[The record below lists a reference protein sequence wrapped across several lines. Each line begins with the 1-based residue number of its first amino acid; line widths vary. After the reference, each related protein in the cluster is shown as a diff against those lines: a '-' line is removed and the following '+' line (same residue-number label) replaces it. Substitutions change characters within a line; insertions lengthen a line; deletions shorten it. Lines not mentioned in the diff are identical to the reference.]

1 MKMLINSPQTVVAD
15 ALRGLAAAHPE
26 LDVDADA
33 RVVVRRDARQGG
45 RVGLVSG
52 GGSGHE
58 PLHAGFVGYGM
69 LSAACPGEV
78 FTSPVPDQ
86 MVRAAKAVD
95 SGQGVLFVVKNYTG
109 DVLNFDMAAELAE
122 EDGIRV
128 ERVLVNDDVAV
139 TDSLYTAGRR
149 GTGATLFVEKIAGAA
164 AEEGAPLEQVAAVA
178 RRVNEDSG
186 SFGVALS
193 ACTTPA
199 KGSPTFDLPDG
210 ELELGIGIHGE
221 PGRERRS
228 MMPAGEIAEVAVGS
242 VLDDMANAT
251 SAADGPVLALVN
263 GMGATPLLELYGFHA
278 EVARVLAARR
288 VPVARTLVG
297 NYVTSL
303 DMAGCSVTLCRVDE
317 EMLRLWDAP
326 VQTAALRWGR

>member
-1 MKMLINSPQTVVAD
+1 MKMLINSPETVVAD

-26 LDVDADA
+26 LSVDVE
-33 RVVVRRDARQGG
+33 RQVVVRRDAREGG

-86 MVRAAKAVD
+86 MLRAASAVEA
-95 SGQGVLFVVKNYTG
+95 GQGVLFVVKNYTG
-109 DVLNFDMAAELAE
+109 DVLNFQIAAELAE
-122 EDGIRV
+122 EDGVRV

-164 AEEGAPLEQVAAVA
+164 AEEGAPLERVAAIA
-178 RRVNEDSG
+178 RRVNECSR

-199 KGSPTFDLPDG
+199 KGGPTFHLPDG
-210 ELELGIGIHGE
+210 EMELGVGIHGE
-221 PGRERRS
+221 PGRERRA
-228 MMPAGEIAEVAVGS
+228 MMPARAIAEVAVDAALKEL
-242 VLDDMANAT
+242 VEVAP
-251 SAADGPVLALVN
+251 ADGPVLALVN

-278 EVARVLAARR
+278 EVARLLEARG

-303 DMAGCSVTLCRVDE
+303 DMAGCSVTLCRADA

>member
-1 MKMLINSPQTVVAD
+1 MRMLINSAETVVAD
-15 ALRGLAAAHPE
+15 ALRGMAAAHPE
-26 LDVDADA
+26 LDVDVER
-33 RVVVRRDARQGG
+33 RVIVRRDAREGG

-58 PLHAGFVGYGM
+58 PLHGGFVGYGM

-86 MVRAAKAVD
+86 MVRAAKAVEA
-95 SGQGVLFVVKNYTG
+95 GQGVLFVVKNYTG

-128 ERVLVNDDVAV
+128 ERMLVDDDVAV

-164 AEEGAPLEQVAAVA
+164 AETGAPLDQVAAVA
-178 RRVNEDSG
+178 RRVNGASR

-210 ELELGIGIHGE
+210 ELELGVGIHGE
-221 PGRERRS
+221 PGRERRA
-228 MMPAGEIAEVAVGS
+228 MMSAREIAEFAVGA
-242 VLDDMANAT
+242 VLEDLAEVAP
-251 SAADGPVLALVN
+251 ADGPVLALVN

-278 EVARVLAARR
+278 EVAAVLAARG

-303 DMAGCSVTLCRVDE
+303 DMAGCSVTLCRADD

-326 VQTAALRWGR
+326 VQTPALRWGR

>member
-1 MKMLINSPQTVVAD
+1 MRMLINVPETVVAD
-15 ALRGLAAAHPE
+15 ALRGMAAAYPD
-26 LDVDADA
+26 LTVDVEH
-33 RVVVRRDARQGG
+33 RVIVRRDAPVAGQ
-45 RVGLVSG
+45 VALVSG

-58 PLHAGFVGYGM
+58 PLHGGFVGPGM

-86 MVRAAKAVD
+86 MVRAAAAVD
-95 SGQGVLFVVKNYTG
+95 SGAGVLFVVKNYTG

-122 EDGIRV
+122 DEGIQV
-128 ERVLVNDDVAV
+128 AKVLVDDDVAV

-164 AEEGAPLEQVAAVA
+164 AAEGQPLERVESIGRQVNAGS
-178 RRVNEDSG
+178 R

-193 ACTTPA
+193 ACTTPS

-221 PGRERRS
+221 PGRERRP
-228 MMPAGEIAEVAVGS
+228 MMTSGEIADFAVNAI
-242 VLDDMANAT
+242 LEDMPPR
-251 SAADGPVLALVN
+251 SPVLVLVN
-263 GMGATPLLELYGFHA
+263 GMGATPLLELYGFNA
-278 EVARVLAARR
+278 EVQRVLRERGVA
-288 VPVARTLVG
+288 VARTLVG

-303 DMAGCSVTLCRVDE
+303 DMAGASVTLCQADE
-317 EMLRLWDAP
+317 ELLRLWDAP
-326 VQTAALRWGR
+326 VRTPALRWGM

>member
-26 LDVDADA
+26 LDVDVAA
-33 RVVVRRDARQGG
+33 RIVLRRDAQQGG

-86 MVRAAKAVD
+86 MVRAAKAVH
-95 SGQGVLFVVKNYTG
+95 SGQGVLFIVKNYTG

-149 GTGATLFVEKIAGAA
+149 GTGATLLVEKIAGAA

-178 RRVNEDSG
+178 RRVNEASG

-221 PGRERRS
+221 PGRERRP
-228 MMPAGEIAEVAVGS
+228 MMPAKDIAEVAVGS
-242 VLDDMANAT
+242 VLDDMANTAQ
-251 SAADGPVLALVN
+251 AADGPVVALVN

-278 EVARVLAARR
+278 EVARVLAARG